1 MYFKNSVVKR
11 NVSVFVSF
19 LSGAFLPLFCFSC
32 PHFCSIRTGSDG
44 DHEEDAE
51 DKEDKETMCIKNTC
65 AHTTTRLKQSEFY
78 RCCFLEDKSARV
90 PLYII

>member
-19 LSGAFLPLFCFSC
+19 LSGVFLPLFCFSGC
-32 PHFCSIRTGSDG
+32 PHFCSIRMGSDG

-65 AHTTTRLKQSEFY
+65 AHTTTRLKQSEFN
-78 RCCFLEDKSARV
+78 RCCFFGRQKRARTF
-90 PLYII
+90 I

>member
-19 LSGAFLPLFCFSC
+19 LSGAFLPLFC
-32 PHFCSIRTGSDG
+32 SIRKGSDG

>member
-65 AHTTTRLKQSEFY
+65 AHTTTHLKQNEFY
-78 RCCFLEDKSARV
+78 RCVVFWKTKARAY
-90 PLYII
+90 LYI